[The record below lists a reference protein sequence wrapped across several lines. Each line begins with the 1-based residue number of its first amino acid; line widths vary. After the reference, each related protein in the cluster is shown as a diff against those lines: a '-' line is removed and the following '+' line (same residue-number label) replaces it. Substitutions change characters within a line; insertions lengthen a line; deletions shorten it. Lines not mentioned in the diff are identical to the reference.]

1 MQPNIALSIVLPVY
15 NEAQGI
21 GILIKEISAVF
32 EKSLPKPGEIII
44 VDDASNDTSVT
55 VIEEIARELA
65 PLRRPQS
72 QASPVEITLI
82 THPDHRGQSHALM
95 NGLAAARGDLI
106 VSLDADGQYDPADIP
121 RFIEKLDAFDMIC
134 GVRKN
139 RADGSARI
147 GYSKIGNALRNRLTG
162 DSTKDAGC
170 TFRIMRKTCVAALLP
185 FKERLFEC
193 EFFFH
198 PLILRRK
205 GFRVVEME
213 VSHRPR
219 LAGKSKYKLVRGR
232 ALRGL
237 YACMRVRRQFN
248 IQS

>member
-15 NEAQGI
+15 NEAKGI
-21 GILIKEISAVF
+21 GILMKEISAVF

-55 VIEEIARELA
+55 VIEEIARELTH
-65 PLRRPQS
+65 LQRH
-72 QASPVEITLI
+72 ASPVEITLI
-82 THPDHRGQSHALM
+82 TQPDHRGQSQALM

-106 VSLDADGQYDPADIP
+106 VSLDADGQHDPADIP
-121 RFIEKLDAFDMIC
+121 RFVEKMDAFDMIC

-139 RADGSARI
+139 RADGSARMS
-147 GYSKIGNALRNRLTG
+147 YSKIGNALRNRLTG

-237 YACMRVRRQFN
+237 YACMRARRQFN

>member
-15 NEAQGI
+15 NEAEGI
-21 GILIKEISAVF
+21 GILMKEIHAVF

-44 VDDASNDTSVT
+44 VDDASNDTSIA
-55 VIEEIARELA
+55 VIEKIAQELT
-65 PLRRPQS
+65 LRMRKRS
-72 QASPVEITLI
+72 HASSVEITI
-82 THPDHRGQSHALM
+82 IAQPDHRGQSQALL
-95 NGLAAARGDLI
+95 NGLAAARGDMI

-121 RFIEKLDAFDMIC
+121 RFVEKMDAFDMIC

-139 RADGSARI
+139 RADGSARMS
-147 GYSKIGNALRNRLTG
+147 YSKIGNALRNRMTG
-162 DSTKDAGC
+162 DSIIDAGC
-170 TFRIMRKTCVAALLP
+170 TFRIMRKTCVTALFP
-185 FKERLFEC
+185 FKDRLFGC

-205 GFRVVEME
+205 GFKVVEME

-237 YACMRVRRQFN
+237 YACVRARRLLC
-248 IQS
+248 S